1 MAYGWMV
8 YELTGSK
15 SWLAVIYGVN
25 SIPTILFQ
33 PLAGALVEFFDKKP
47 RLYYVISLRKH

>member
-1 MAYGWMV
+1 MV